1 MLNDLLLLNKIK
13 NGDVQ
18 AFEKLFRS
26 YYKPLCYYAD
36 SFLNDMDSA
45 EEIVQNIFYMFWKD
59 RADLQIK
66 LSVKSY
72 LFQAVQNKSF
82 SYLKHLQVMDVYR
95 EKVTLEE
102 PEISNFSPADD
113 LEYKELESKFTSLLQ
128 RLPERQR
135 RIFCMVS
142 VYQFRLA
149 FCKVE
154 RCTVTFCKRAYEE
167 DDESQW
173 LIYNIPLHSVPATL
187 LLAYFH

>member
-72 LFQAVQNKSF
+72 LFQAVQNKSY

-95 EKVTLEE
+95 LMIWNTKNWRANLHLYFNDCLSGREE
-102 PEISNFSPADD
+102 
-113 LEYKELESKFTSLLQ
+113 Y
-128 RLPERQR
+128 
-135 RIFCMVS
+135 S
-142 VYQFRLA
+142 V
-149 FCKVE
+149 
-154 RCTVTFCKRAYEE
+154 
-167 DDESQW
+167 
-173 LIYNIPLHSVPATL
+173 
-187 LLAYFH
+187 

>member
-1 MLNDLLLLNKIK
+1 MLDDLLLLNRIK

-45 EEIVQNIFYMFWKD
+45 EEIVQNLFYQFWKE
-59 RADLQIK
+59 RADLQIR

-72 LFQAVQNKSF
+72 LFQSVQNNAF

-95 EKVTLEE
+95 EKITQEELET
-102 PEISNFSPADD
+102 SNISPADD
-113 LEYKELESKFTSLLQ
+113 LEYKELESRFAYLLQ

-135 RIFCMVS
+135 RIFCMNRFGGKKYSEIAKELSVS
-142 VYQFRLA
+142 VKTVEA
-149 FCKVE
+149 DISKVLVVLRKE
-154 RCTVTFCKRAYEE
+154 LKH
-167 DDESQW
+167 
-173 LIYNIPLHSVPATL
+173 YNQ
-187 LLAYFH
+187 

>member
-72 LFQAVQNKSF
+72 LFQSVQNKSF

-95 EKVTLEE
+95 EKVTLIWNTKNWNANLHLYFNDCLSGREE
-102 PEISNFSPADD
+102 
-113 LEYKELESKFTSLLQ
+113 Y
-128 RLPERQR
+128 
-135 RIFCMVS
+135 S
-142 VYQFRLA
+142 V
-149 FCKVE
+149 
-154 RCTVTFCKRAYEE
+154 
-167 DDESQW
+167 
-173 LIYNIPLHSVPATL
+173 
-187 LLAYFH
+187 

>member
-1 MLNDLLLLNKIK
+1 MLNDLLLLNQIK

-135 RIFCMVS
+135 RIFCMNRFGGKKYSEIARELSVS
-142 VYQFRLA
+142 VKTVEA
-149 FCKVE
+149 DISKVLVILRKE
-154 RCTVTFCKRAYEE
+154 LKH
-167 DDESQW
+167 
-173 LIYNIPLHSVPATL
+173 YNQ
-187 LLAYFH
+187 